1 MKNTTR
7 LTRAALVAALYIAI
21 TLLFQ
26 PISGFSGQFQL
37 RISEALTLLPVLME
51 EAVPGLFVGC
61 LLANLLGGGTLLD
74 ILFGSL
80 ATLAA
85 AVWTRKLQ
93 GTPVMAA
100 LPPVLVNMLVVG
112 TVLAFTLKLPW
123 LPSVLWV
130 GLGQAAACYGLGL
143 PLVLLIL
150 KRKPPIQDTY
160 LKKIK

>member
-93 GTPVMAA
+93 GRPVMAA

-112 TVLAFTLKLPW
+112 TVQAFTLKLPW

-160 LKKIK
+160 LK

>member
-1 MKNTTR
+1 
-7 LTRAALVAALYIAI
+7 
-21 TLLFQ
+21 
-26 PISGFSGQFQL
+26 
-37 RISEALTLLPVLME
+37 
-51 EAVPGLFVGC
+51 
-61 LLANLLGGGTLLD
+61 
-74 ILFGSL
+74 
-80 ATLAA
+80 
-85 AVWTRKLQ
+85 
-93 GTPVMAA
+93 MAA

-160 LKKIK
+160 LK